1 LPFLAEVAMPLVR
14 GLLTSIVEARDHLI
28 SGRFR
33 LTVPGSSALAALGL
47 AGLNILTNIGATT
60 AFAVSGRSE
69 TFRTFLIW
77 QIMGS
82 AFGLGT
88 QLTFAGLVRF
98 TNVQLASAVGIGL
111 AFLSAEVFTSFTLF
125 KETFSRIQWAGVAAI
140 LLGLMLVIWGGR

>member
-1 LPFLAEVAMPLVR
+1 MPFMHELA
-14 GLLTSIVEARDHLI
+14 TSVVEARDHLT

-33 LTVPGSSALAALGL
+33 LAIPGVSTLAALGI
-47 AGLNILTNIGATT
+47 AGLNVLTNIGATT
-60 AFAVSGRSE
+60 AFALSGRGE

-77 QIMGS
+77 QVIGS

-98 TNVQLASAVGIGL
+98 SNVQLASAVGIGL

-125 KETFSRIQWAGVAAI
+125 RETFTRLQWAGVAAI
-140 LLGLMLVIWGGR
+140 FMGLMLVIWGGR

>member
-1 LPFLAEVAMPLVR
+1 MPLARELVN
-14 GLLTSIVEARDHLI
+14 SIVDARDHLL

-33 LTVPGSSALAALGL
+33 LTIPGFSALAALGL

-60 AFAVSGRSE
+60 AFAVSGRSG
-69 TFRTFLIW
+69 TLRTFLVW
-77 QIMGS
+77 QIIGS

-88 QLTFAGLVRF
+88 QVTFAGLVRF
-98 TNVQLASAVGIGL
+98 SNVQLASAIGIGL

-140 LLGLMLVIWGGR
+140 FLGLMLLVWGGR

>member
-1 LPFLAEVAMPLVR
+1 MPLVR
-14 GLLTSIVEARDHLI
+14 EIVSSFSEARDHLL

-33 LTVPGSSALAALGL
+33 LTVPGFSGLAALGL
-47 AGLNILTNIGATT
+47 AALNILTNIGSTT

-69 TFRTFLIW
+69 TLRTFLIW
-77 QIMGS
+77 QVIGS

-88 QLTFAGLVRF
+88 QLTFAGMVRF

-125 KETFSRIQWAGVAAI
+125 RETFTRIEWAGVTVLFI
-140 LLGLMLVIWGGR
+140 GLMLVIWGGR